1 MPVRYEYI
9 GKPLG
14 KTEYISMEEQRKQL
28 QHRTVD
34 TKARFI
40 LPANCDA
47 KRILRHH
54 CHRSCFAANIAAKY
68 QREYEKHERHFR
80 NEYFRPYSQ
89 RIFRTRCANFA
100 RWNSLRIAIRRK
112 YEPGLRGTLKLKS
125 IGHVLL
131 LLWPFENRP
140 FNTLSRDP

>member
-1 MPVRYEYI
+1 MSITAQLSELTQWSLSHFLTTTSFTQKGAEHKRQ
-9 GKPLG
+9 GRQTL
-14 KTEYISMEEQRKQL
+14 KQNHK
-28 QHRTVD
+28 QTPCRRAT
-34 TKARFI
+34 TI

-112 YEPGLRGTLKLKS
+112 YEPGLRSVPLRL
-125 IGHVLL
+125 
-131 LLWPFENRP
+131 
-140 FNTLSRDP
+140 

>member
-1 MPVRYEYI
+1 M
-9 GKPLG
+9 K
-14 KTEYISMEEQRKQL
+14 S
-28 QHRTVD
+28 
-34 TKARFI
+34 KARFI

-112 YEPGLRGTLKLKS
+112 YEPGFRQGGKEERRQGRKKERWGKEREIEIGTEKKGRKRSEGERGEKERQ
-125 IGHVLL
+125 V
-131 LLWPFENRP
+131 ERY
-140 FNTLSRDP
+140 R